1 MVHLIPSY
9 RQKLKLFKPVVR
21 VSKKWIS
28 KAVKDLCE
36 CLDCTDW
43 DVFRTATNNLDEYT
57 EAVTSYSCVPSHTR
71 VSCNNNRSW
80 FTAELSQL
88 KLEKEEAFRS
98 GTKDILRSLN
108 LGLARQ

>member
-1 MVHLIPSY
+1 MRTSEKWASEAMEDI
-9 RQKLKLFKPVVR
+9 R
-21 VSKKWIS
+21 V
-28 KAVKDLCE
+28 

-57 EAVTSYSCVPSHTR
+57 EAVTSYSCVLSHTR

-98 GTKDILRSLN
+98 GTRTSLKSLN
-108 LGLARQ
+108 TGLASR